1 VARPG
6 FWLHAAWESAT
17 EPESVAVHRVGWGF
31 VSLYTLAFIS
41 TSLLFLAPLLVTLAL
56 KVNSLVGIEQAPRS
70 LALVTGIGALL
81 AMVGNPF
88 FGKMSDRTSSQL
100 GMLCAGGIAALFDV
114 IDPDSALKALAG
126 GPEFVWKLSLGI
138 YPMVKGFKPSPIT
151 EEATADTTPPAT
163 SSPSD
168 HRAGPGPTRARP
180 RTAPEGPIM
189 KAFVYEKYGPPETL
203 RLAEVDKPVP
213 DADHVL
219 VKVRAAS
226 VNAADWHVLR
236 GKPLFS
242 RATLGLLRPKHQVLG
257 VDIAGQV
264 EAVGSGVTRFQP
276 GDEVYANLLDHGY
289 GGFAEYVSVPVDV
302 MSLKPPSLSFEDA
315 AAVPM
320 AAVTALQGLGHHG
333 AIQPA
338 HKVLINGASGGVGTF
353 AVQIAKA
360 YGGEVT
366 AVTSTRNLELVGS
379 LGADHVLDYTS
390 TDALGG
396 GRRYDLILD
405 TVGNRSVPDLRR
417 ALAQGGKAAVTGFTS
432 VAGLL
437 AVSLR
442 GGKDIAQVQAH
453 VTTKDLDVLSELIEA
468 GKVRPQIDR
477 RYRFTEIPAAIAYLE
492 QGRARAKVVVEVG

>member
-1 VARPG
+1 
-6 FWLHAAWESAT
+6 
-17 EPESVAVHRVGWGF
+17 
-31 VSLYTLAFIS
+31 
-41 TSLLFLAPLLVTLAL
+41 
-56 KVNSLVGIEQAPRS
+56 
-70 LALVTGIGALL
+70 
-81 AMVGNPF
+81 
-88 FGKMSDRTSSQL
+88 
-100 GMLCAGGIAALFDV
+100 
-114 IDPDSALKALAG
+114 
-126 GPEFVWKLSLGI
+126 
-138 YPMVKGFKPSPIT
+138 
-151 EEATADTTPPAT
+151 
-163 SSPSD
+163 
-168 HRAGPGPTRARP
+168 
-180 RTAPEGPIM
+180 M

-203 RLAEVDKPVP
+203 RLAEVDKPAP

-242 RATLGLLRPKHQVLG
+242 RATLGLLRPKRQVLG

-264 EAVGSGVTRFQP
+264 EAVGSGVTRFRP

-289 GGFAEYVSVPVDV
+289 GGFAEYVSAPVDV
-302 MSLKPPSLSFEDA
+302 MSLKPPSLSFEEA

-320 AAVTALQGLGHHG
+320 AAATALQGLRRHG
-333 AIQPA
+333 ELQPGQR
-338 HKVLINGASGGVGTF
+338 VLINGASGGVGTF
-353 AVQIAKA
+353 AVQLAKA
-360 YGGEVT
+360 YGAEVT
-366 AVTSTRNLELVGS
+366 AVTSTRNLELVRS
-379 LGADHVLDYTS
+379 LGADHVLDYTT

-396 GRRYDLILD
+396 GQRYDLILD

-432 VAGLL
+432 VAKLL

-453 VTTKDLDVLSELIEA
+453 VTTRDLELLSELIEA

-492 QGRARAKVVVEVG
+492 QGRARAKVVAEVG